1 MHDFNDANAQDR
13 HFGTRIRSAIFWR
26 SGSQIASQV
35 VSWASTLI
43 VVRLL
48 EPADYGLFAMTAVFM
63 NFLSFMNGY
72 GLVSALVQSPT
83 LDNRRLRQAFGL
95 MLVLNVGLAFA
106 QFILAGFAADYYGQP
121 MVAKLLRVQA
131 LIYLATPFISLP
143 EVLIG
148 RSLDFKRPALVN
160 ILTAMVTAIVALTG
174 ALLGWGIWTLVFA
187 PLVGFWVKGVG
198 NMIATRFFVMPSFDF
213 RGTGSMIAFGAS
225 LLGSQLLI
233 MVQSQSDILIGGR
246 MLSPHELGLYAEA
259 LFLTQIFVSR
269 FIPPLNDVAF
279 PAYAR
284 MQTDKALLARSF
296 CKAVRLI
303 LLIACPLYLG
313 MAVVAPPLVETLFGR
328 KWLEMAPLV
337 SILAAS
343 MPLYALQVL
352 FSPALN
358 AIGLPRL
365 TMRTAAVGALLMPL
379 AFLIGAR
386 FGIMGLAFAWAGG
399 IALLT
404 VATIRIAAPVMGL
417 RITDLLRAISPS
429 LCASIPMA
437 SLVFALSLALPAM
450 PAFARLGVLVT
461 AGIIAYGFALVIGSR
476 SLLMELLAMVRG
488 RPVEAPIGS

>member
-1 MHDFNDANAQDR
+1 MPHFSDADAQDK
-13 HFGTRIRSAIFWR
+13 HFGTRIRRAIVWR
-26 SGSQIASQV
+26 SGSQIASQI

-43 VVRLL
+43 VIRLL

-63 NFLSFMNGY
+63 NFMSFMNGY

-83 LDNRRLRQAFGL
+83 LDNQRLRQAFGL
-95 MLVLNVGLAFA
+95 MLVLNAGLAVA
-106 QFILAGFAADYYGQP
+106 QFALAGYAADYYGQP
-121 MVAKLLRVQA
+121 MVANLLRVQA
-131 LIYLATPFISLP
+131 LIYLATPFIALP

-148 RSLDFKRPALVN
+148 RSLDFKRSAFVN
-160 ILTAMVTAIVALTG
+160 ILTAMISAITALAG
-174 ALLGWGIWTLVFA
+174 ALSGWGIWTLVVA

-198 NMIATRFFVMPSFDF
+198 NMVATRFFVIPSFDF

-233 MVQSQSDILIGGR
+233 MVQSQTDILIGGR
-246 MLSPHELGLYAEA
+246 LLSAHDLGLYAEA
-259 LFLTQIFVSR
+259 LFLTQIFVAR

-284 MQTDKALLARSF
+284 MQADKALLARSF

-313 MAVVAPPLVETLFGR
+313 MAVVASPLVELLFGR

-365 TMRTAAVGALLMPL
+365 TMRIAAVGATIMPP
-379 AFLIGAR
+379 AFLIGAQ
-386 FGIMGLAFAWAGG
+386 FGTTGLACAWAGG

-404 VATIRIAAPVMGL
+404 MATIRIAGRAMGL
-417 RITDLLRAISPS
+417 RIADLLHAILPS

-437 SLVFALSLALPAM
+437 ALVLALGLTLPAM
-450 PAFARLGVLVT
+450 PVAARLAVLV
-461 AGIIAYGFALVIGSR
+461 AMGIAAYGTALAIGYR
-476 SLLMELLAMVRG
+476 PLLVELLAMVRG
-488 RPVEAPIGS
+488 RPIEAASAT